1 MDSRIAEKST
11 ISRSSRLKNALDSRV
26 VIMLFLGFS
35 AGLPIL
41 LIFGTLS
48 VWLREAGVQRSMVT
62 YFSWAALGY
71 SFKFVWAPLVDQ
83 LKIPVLTH
91 YLGRRRAWLLL
102 SQCAVTYAIWMMSS
116 VDPVGSEGALVR
128 LAIAAVL
135 LGFAS
140 ATQDIVI
147 DAFRIESASAQ
158 LQALLSSS
166 YIAGYR
172 IAMIIA
178 GAGGLF
184 LAEWLGSVQAD
195 YSFTAWSSTYRVMA
209 GLMLIGIVTTLVIGE
224 PQRSGQMQVATP
236 LENMRLLILF
246 GFCVSVFIGCYVFT
260 RDWSNSAVT
269 HLAGLLDNKP
279 LASFLVETTRLS
291 FAVLAAWFVAKALI
305 LIRVVSGEIVDKSYI
320 SPVRDFFTRYGTSV
334 ALILLGLIGLYRISD
349 IVLGV
354 ISTVFYYELGFSKSE
369 IASASKAFGV
379 VMTIVGG
386 FLGGILALKFGVLRI
401 LLVGAVLSALT
412 NLLFLWL
419 AQIGYSMPA
428 LYVVIGADNLSA
440 GLASAAFVAFL
451 SALTNIRFTAVQFAI
466 FTSLMTLLPKILGG
480 YSGGIV
486 DSIGYPSFFVM
497 TALIGLPVIFLIT
510 IASKKIELE
519 TPVVEEV
526 SK

>member
-1 MDSRIAEKST
+1 MDSSTAEEST
-11 ISRSSRLKNALDSRV
+11 APRFIPRLKTALDRRV

-83 LKIPVLTH
+83 LKIPMLTNW
-91 YLGRRRAWLLL
+91 LGRRRAWLLL

-116 VDPVGSEGALVR
+116 VDPVGSEDALVR
-128 LAIAAVL
+128 LAFAAVL

-147 DAFRIESASAQ
+147 DAFRIESANAK

-172 IAMIIA
+172 IAMIMA

-184 LAEWLGSVQAD
+184 LAEWLGSVQTD
-195 YSFTAWSSTYRVMA
+195 YSFEAWSATYRIMS
-209 GLMLIGIVTTLVIGE
+209 GLMLIGIVTTLVIAE
-224 PQRSGQMQVATP
+224 PKRSSQAQIATP
-236 LENMRLLILF
+236 LENFRLVLLF
-246 GFCVSVFIGCYVFT
+246 VFSVAVFIGCYIFT
-260 RDWSNSAVT
+260 RDWSTSAVSY
-269 HLAGLLDNKP
+269 LAESFDNKP
-279 LASFLVETTRLS
+279 LASFLIEAVRLS
-291 FAVLAAWFVAKALI
+291 LATLSAWAVAKGLI
-305 LIRVVSGEIVDKSYI
+305 ATRVISREIVNQSYI
-320 SPVRDFFTRYGTSV
+320 LPIRDFFARYGVSV
-334 ALILLGLIGLYRISD
+334 AWILLGLIGLYRISD

-354 ISTVFYYELGFSKSE
+354 ISTVFYYELGFSKAE
-369 IASASKAFGV
+369 IARASKAFGV
-379 VMTIVGG
+379 VMTIAGG
-386 FLGGILALKFGVLRI
+386 FLGGLLALRFGVLKI
-401 LLVGAVLSALT
+401 LLVGAVLSAAT

-419 AQIGYSMPA
+419 AQTGYSVPA
-428 LYVVIGADNLSA
+428 LYLVIGADNLSA

-451 SALTNIRFTAVQFAI
+451 SALTNIKFTAVQFAI

-486 DSIGYPSFFVM
+486 DSIGYPAFFIM
-497 TALIGLPVIFLIT
+497 TALIGLPVIVLIT
-510 IASKKIELE
+510 MASKRIELE
-519 TPVVEEV
+519 APTTRE
-526 SK
+526 